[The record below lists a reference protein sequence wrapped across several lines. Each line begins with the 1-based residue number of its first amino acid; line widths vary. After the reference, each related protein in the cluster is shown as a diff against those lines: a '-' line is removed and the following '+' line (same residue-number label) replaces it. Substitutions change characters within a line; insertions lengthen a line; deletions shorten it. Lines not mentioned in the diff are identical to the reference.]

1 LAKKH
6 PQITQ
11 ITPIRMQDS
20 YIEQLSFHGGV
31 NNIQLT
37 CLEYNLCNL
46 RNLWMV
52 FTEEGNES
60 V

>member
-1 LAKKH
+1 
-6 PQITQ
+6 
-11 ITPIRMQDS
+11 MQDS

-37 CLEYNLCNL
+37 CLEYNL